1 MWWYVC
7 GGTDGAA
14 GDPTR
19 GARRCDRGGN
29 LIPILPY
36 NRATKG
42 LGVSCAAR
50 YRVSDSEVKRIGGNE
65 KGRNIPGWLG
75 ELHASEVKHETRGT
89 RVPKY
94 GTFWAPRSEREQSEV
109 RALRAHKAFLGSLSS
124 RTGKEPED
132 PRQF

>member
-1 MWWYVC
+1 MVVWWYVC

-42 LGVSCAAR
+42 LGVFT
-50 YRVSDSEVKRIGGNE
+50 DPI
-65 KGRNIPGWLG
+65 IILG
-75 ELHASEVKHETRGT
+75 YVTVG
-89 RVPKY
+89 Y
-94 GTFWAPRSEREQSEV
+94 G
-109 RALRAHKAFLGSLSS
+109 
-124 RTGKEPED
+124 
-132 PRQF
+132 

>member
-1 MWWYVC
+1 MKLVVLGQPKYGTFWAPRSEREQSEVRAPRAHKACLGSLSLRTPPPPRSPPDVVYGMVCGGMC

-42 LGVSCAAR
+42 PNMLMQ
-50 YRVSDSEVKRIGGNE
+50 
-65 KGRNIPGWLG
+65 L
-75 ELHASEVKHETRGT
+75 
-89 RVPKY
+89 
-94 GTFWAPRSEREQSEV
+94 
-109 RALRAHKAFLGSLSS
+109 
-124 RTGKEPED
+124 
-132 PRQF
+132 